1 MAKPQSPQK
10 RELMLGVKQFLGGY
24 GCECGGGDSRR
35 ELKPRVVEQRLH
47 QATVQ
52 QGRSQGVRLLLEPP
66 IGLTWWEEKGQ
77 GRPGVHSSEV
87 SPPGPGAGWGKVGGH
102 RRGQQKLFSTAPL
115 WAEGKADVQ
124 AGRRSLGRVFNLQ
137 KSSSVSLDLQARG
150 RLLASHT
157 DHLQSGSSPETPIS
171 ARLFS
176 AVQVP
181 AGEADQRK
189 STRSTFESRTI
200 LSCLAS
206 TGKRFY
212 WVPLLRRVLS
222 GR

>member
-1 MAKPQSPQK
+1 MWGRGLQTGAEASGGGAETPPSHSAAGREPGGTSSVGASYWPNMVGGKRAGQAWGAFLRGQPPRAGSRVGKGRRASEGSAETFQHSSP
-10 RELMLGVKQFLGGY
+10 LGGRK
-24 GCECGGGDSRR
+24 S
-35 ELKPRVVEQRLH
+35 
-47 QATVQ
+47 
-52 QGRSQGVRLLLEPP
+52 
-66 IGLTWWEEKGQ
+66 
-77 GRPGVHSSEV
+77 
-87 SPPGPGAGWGKVGGH
+87 
-102 RRGQQKLFSTAPL
+102 
-115 WAEGKADVQ
+115 DVQ

-212 WVPLLRRVLS
+212 WVPLSCRVLS

>member
-1 MAKPQSPQK
+1 MWGRGLQTGAEAS
-10 RELMLGVKQFLGGY
+10 
-24 GCECGGGDSRR
+24 GGGAETPPSHSAAGR
-35 ELKPRVVEQRLH
+35 EPGGTSSVGASYWPNMVGGKR
-47 QATVQ
+47 A
-52 QGRSQGVRLLLEPP
+52 
-66 IGLTWWEEKGQ
+66 GQ
-77 GRPGVHSSEV
+77 PGVHSSEV

-212 WVPLLRRVLS
+212 WVPLSRRVLS

>member
-1 MAKPQSPQK
+1 MGAEAS
-10 RELMLGVKQFLGGY
+10 
-24 GCECGGGDSRR
+24 GGGAETPPSHSAAGR
-35 ELKPRVVEQRLH
+35 EPGGTSSVGASYWPNMVGGKRARQ
-47 QATVQ
+47 
-52 QGRSQGVRLLLEPP
+52 
-66 IGLTWWEEKGQ
+66 
-77 GRPGVHSSEV
+77 PGVHSSEV

-102 RRGQQKLFSTAPL
+102 RRGQQKLFGTAPL

-157 DHLQSGSSPETPIS
+157 DHLQSGSSPETPTS
-171 ARLFS
+171 ARSFS

-212 WVPLLRRVLS
+212 WVPLSRRVLS